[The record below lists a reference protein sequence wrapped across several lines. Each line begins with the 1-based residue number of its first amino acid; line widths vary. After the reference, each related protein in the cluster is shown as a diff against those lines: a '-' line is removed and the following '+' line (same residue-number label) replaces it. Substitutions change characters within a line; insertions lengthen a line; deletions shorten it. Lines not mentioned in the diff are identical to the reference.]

1 MRLAGQIKQ
10 GFYPIAPAVV
20 GMWAKH
26 LEVVDPARTSLLDPC
41 CGEGE
46 ALATLAEALSIPAR
60 NVYAIELDEGRA
72 QRAQQRLEGATVVGP
87 ADFHGAKIAPCL
99 SIVWLNPPFDDEMGG
114 GGREE
119 ASFLMRATMILRPG
133 GILGLVIPEN
143 QLTPQIKRQFN
154 EHYRQVQIFVP
165 PSELRPYRE
174 IVITGQRKE
183 FDDSHWEYAEWDRHR
198 SLVESLKSWKLEA
211 TKLYRPRVFAKG
223 GPTQLE
229 ILAMLEQ
236 SPANKLFEPPAVLPP
251 ARPLLP
257 LSTGHASLVVASGQ
271 VDGVIRPPGE
281 PPHVVRG
288 TTKKEN
294 VLASVDVGE
303 SSTTTVYREKM
314 VPMVRTIG
322 PDGVIRTF
330 V

>member
-10 GFYPIAPAVV
+10 GFYPIAPETVRL
-20 GMWAKH
+20 WAQH
-26 LEVVDPARTSLLDPC
+26 IQVEDPARTSLLDPC
-41 CGEGE
+41 CGKGD
-46 ALATLAEALSIPAR
+46 ALATLQEALDIPAR
-60 NVYAIELDEGRA
+60 NVFAIELDEGRA
-72 QRAQQRLEGATVVGP
+72 KEARERLKGATVLGP
-87 ADFHGAKIAPCL
+87 ADFHGAAIAPCL

-119 ASFLMRATMILRPG
+119 VSFLNRATMIVPAKGL
-133 GILGLVIPEN
+133 LALVIPEN
-143 QLTPQIKRQFN
+143 QLNYRVQSHLS
-154 EHYRQVQIFVP
+154 EHYTDIVVFEP
-165 PSELRPYRE
+165 PAELRPFKE
-174 IVITGQRKE
+174 IIITAKRAEKKVYTNPDWDGVPLVTSTATWSVPPRKI
-183 FDDSHWEYAEWDRHR
+183 F
-198 SLVESLKSWKLEA
+198 
-211 TKLYRPRVFAKG
+211 RPRVFAKG
-223 GPTQLE
+223 GPTELE

-236 SPANKLFEPPAVLPP
+236 SPANQIFAPPIPLPP

-281 PPHVVRG
+281 EPHVVRG

-294 VLASVDVGE
+294 VLASVEAGE
-303 SSTTTVYREKM
+303 SSTTAVYREKM

-322 PDGVIRTF
+322 MDGIIRTF